1 MTESAFVLLVLG
13 AIVVS
18 ADWLER
24 RPAGRLVGGA
34 IISLLLGL
42 LLANLGLIPTVTEGP
57 PLYGYLIGI
66 GAPVSIFLLLLD
78 ARLAALKRAGLPML
92 TAFGI
97 GAFGTLVGV
106 ATAFW
111 LTGAPGWLGEHAA
124 AVGGMY
130 AATYIGG
137 SANLT
142 AVALHF
148 GVVEQPPLMAAVNI
162 VDSVVGSLFIAS
174 LVLLARLL
182 QRLDGT
188 RPAPTNAG
196 SEEIHDSR
204 RVSVA
209 GLAALLAMALGA
221 FWLSQQLAAW
231 MSQRGLAV
239 PAMLIVTTLA
249 LVLAQI
255 PAVHRLGGARMLGV
269 YTAYLFLAVIGA
281 GCDFEALGELG
292 DVGSLLLLFVLV
304 LLLVH
309 GLIQFGAGRLLR
321 LSPATLAIASSA
333 NIGGVVTILPVA
345 RGLGRMDLVLPGIV
359 AGMLGNSL
367 GTYLGFL
374 MAWLLQAMP
383 SSISA
388 AHAVPPP
395 PDQVV
400 ADCSHPTYASDMLVC
415 GDPELLGLDRQ
426 VADALE
432 RIRPA
437 TVATPAS
444 LLETQEAW
452 FRRRSR
458 CAFSAQH
465 AGCLKAA
472 YSERVMV
479 LDVLGQDPRALAQ
492 SWDRR
497 HLQRAPWGPSEVRS
511 VAAGGPLIVLD
522 DAGHVLAVALDV
534 QPREDWAAFVRFCCG
549 RRDYPPDPARASSL
563 SDAAASPDPSTATP
577 RSVPATRA
585 GS

>member
-1 MTESAFVLLVLG
+1 VTESAFVLFVLG

-34 IISLLLGL
+34 IIALLLGM

-78 ARLAALKRAGLPML
+78 ARLASLKRAGLPML

-97 GAFGTLVGV
+97 GAFGTLIGV

-111 LTGAPGWLGEHAA
+111 LTGAPGWLGEQAA

-162 VDSVVGSLFIAS
+162 VDSVVGSLWIAA
-174 LVLLARLL
+174 LVILARLL
-182 QRLDGT
+182 QRLDGA

-196 SEEIHDSR
+196 SEEMHDSR
-204 RVSVA
+204 RVSA
-209 GLAALLAMALGA
+209 TGLAALLALALGA
-221 FWLSQQLAAW
+221 FWLSQQMAAW
-231 MSQRGLAV
+231 TSQRGMAV
-239 PAMLIVTTLA
+239 PAILIVTTLA
-249 LVLAQI
+249 LVLAQV
-255 PAVHRLGGARMLGV
+255 PAVRRLGGARMLGV

-281 GCDFEALGELG
+281 GCDFAALGELG
-292 DVGSLLLLFVLV
+292 NAGGLLLLFVLV
-304 LLLVH
+304 ILVVH
-309 GLIQFGAGRLLR
+309 GMIQFGAGRLLR
-321 LSPATLAIASSA
+321 LGPATLAIASSA

-359 AGMLGNSL
+359 AGMFGNGL

-374 MAWLLQAMP
+374 MAWFLQAVP

-395 PDQVV
+395 PDQIV
-400 ADCSHPTYASDMLVC
+400 ADCTHPTYASDVIVC

-426 VADALE
+426 VADALK
-432 RIRPA
+432 RIRSA
-437 TVATPAS
+437 AEATPAS
-444 LLETQEAW
+444 LLEAQDAW

-465 AGCLKAA
+465 ADCLRAA
-472 YSERVMV
+472 YSERVRV
-479 LDVLGQDPRALAQ
+479 LDVLGQDTRALAQ
-492 SWDRR
+492 AGTVATCSG
-497 HLQRAPWGPSEVRS
+497 APWGPLVVRF
-511 VAAGGPLIVLD
+511 VAAGGSMIVLD

-534 QPREDWAAFVRFCCG
+534 QPREDWAAFVRFVADGETIRLIPLEHPPFECRG
-549 RRDYPPDPARASSL
+549 RPDPR
-563 SDAAASPDPSTATP
+563 TTTP
-577 RSVPATRA
+577 RSAPATTA

>member
-1 MTESAFVLLVLG
+1 VSESAFVLLILG

-42 LLANLGLIPTVTEGP
+42 LVANLGLIPTVTEGP

-78 ARLAALKRAGLPML
+78 ARLAALKRASLPML
-92 TAFGI
+92 LAFGI
-97 GAFGTLVGV
+97 GAFGTLIGV

-111 LTGAPGWLGEHAA
+111 ITGAPGWLGEHAA

-162 VDSVVGSLFIAS
+162 VDSVVGSLWIAA
-174 LVLLARLL
+174 LVILARLL

-188 RPAPTNAG
+188 RPAQAVAVG
-196 SEEIHDSR
+196 EEPHDTR

-209 GLAALLAMALGA
+209 GLAALLALAFGA

-231 MSQRGLAV
+231 TSQRGLAV
-239 PAMLIVTTLA
+239 PAILVLTSLA
-249 LVLAQI
+249 LVLAQV

-304 LLLVH
+304 LLLIH

-321 LSPATLAIASSA
+321 LGPESLAIASSA
-333 NIGGVVTILPVA
+333 NVGGVVTILPVA

-359 AGMLGNSL
+359 AGMIGNAL

-374 MAWLLQAMP
+374 MAWFLQAVP
-383 SSISA
+383 SPIGA
-388 AHAVPPP
+388 AHAIPPP

-400 ADCSHPTYASDMLVC
+400 ADCTHPTYASDVMVC
-415 GDPELLGLDRQ
+415 GDPDLLDLDRQ
-426 VADALE
+426 VADALK

-437 TVATPAS
+437 TLATPAP
-444 LLETQEAW
+444 LLEAQGAW

-465 AGCLKAA
+465 ADCLKAA
-472 YSERVMV
+472 HSERIVV
-479 LDVLGQDPRALAQ
+479 LDVLGRVSPALAQ
-492 SWDRR
+492 TGALARCSG
-497 HLQRAPWGPSEVRS
+497 APWRPTDVRV
-511 VAAGGPLIVLD
+511 VAAGGSLIVLD
-522 DAGHVLAVALDV
+522 SAGHVLAVALDV
-534 QPREDWAAFVRFCCG
+534 QPREDWAAFVRFVADG
-549 RRDYPPDPARASSL
+549 ETIRLIPLEHPPFGCRAS
-563 SDAAASPDPSTATP
+563 PNPSTATP